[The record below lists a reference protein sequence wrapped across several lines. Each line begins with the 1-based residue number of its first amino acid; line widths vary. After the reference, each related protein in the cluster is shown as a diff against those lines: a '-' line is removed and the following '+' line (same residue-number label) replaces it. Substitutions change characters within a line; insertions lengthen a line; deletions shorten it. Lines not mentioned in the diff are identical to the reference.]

1 MAHPERMQSAII
13 TVFNWSTPC
22 RSSAG
27 ELTLDIL
34 SICPPTRVVSCF
46 KGSPPHHCAL
56 EMCKTTKNFSHQD
69 SMYTTNNCALLYPG
83 FSVSWVQQH
92 NLSPLPSPRPQ
103 ISARTHQSLKE
114 NIFFFHRVI
123 FHGQILFLFRFLFGI
138 RTELTNSHKDLDILV
153 ANPNSR
159 FHGFRPQ
166 QQYIMVFTTV
176 CQLTSITFWW
186 TQPTNSEGLQK
197 QGDQDKRHWKL
208 SHLTLTRYGILRAG
222 RSWQH
227 AQRPSPVR
235 ASPLAFSLCSGECVI
250 SLLWV
255 SECCW

>member
-197 QGDQDKRHWKL
+197 QAIKTRDIGSYRIWLWPDMVFYALGEAGSMHNGPRQYVPLL
-208 SHLTLTRYGILRAG
+208 SPFPFVVG
-222 RSWQH
+222 S
-227 AQRPSPVR
+227 V
-235 ASPLAFSLCSGECVI
+235 
-250 SLLWV
+250 
-255 SECCW
+255 